1 MASTT
6 SAAATLANE
15 QRLVSLERELTA
27 AKAHLNKWSDLVEKA
42 VLGEEGHR
50 EKKEDYEKQQ
60 ALWVKERD
68 ILLQQIACKCFL
80 LLLLNNKKNWTNFG
94 FKSLAHK
101 CRHDF
106 EDVDKSF
113 IGK

>member
-1 MASTT
+1 MTSTT
-6 SAAATLANE
+6 TGTPSTSDDELASLKGKLAGAE
-15 QRLVSLERELTA
+15 AELQDWSSLVK
-27 AKAHLNKWSDLVEKA
+27 KAI
-42 VLGEEGHR
+42 LGEEGHR

>member
-1 MASTT
+1 MTSTT
-6 SAAATLANE
+6 TPLSDE
-15 QRLVSLERELTA
+15 QRLVSLEGELTV
-27 AKAHLNKWSDLVEKA
+27 AKAELQDWSSLVKKA
-42 VLGEEGHR
+42 ILGEEGHR